1 MSLSDAHYF
10 EEMGVKKYEEI
21 RPLLD
26 SREKKDKLE
35 GMKRLMAMISIGRDA
50 SAFFPDVVKQVISDS
65 LEVKKLAYQFLTHY
79 AEAKSN
85 EALLCINTF
94 QKDLNDTNQLIRSS
108 ALRVLTSIRVP
119 IIAQL
124 QTMAVKQCVR
134 DSSAY
139 VRKAAAHA
147 VAKVHALDPEQSEAL
162 EELVQV
168 LLQDTSTMVLGSA
181 VAAYNEVCPHKW
193 ELIHPNFRKIVR
205 LCADTDE
212 WGQIMLLNMLT
223 RYGRLFFTAPDADKD
238 GSEEPAVEKKKK
250 KKKSKK
256 TFYSDD
262 ESSSSS
268 ETSSSSEDEEEE
280 EDLDP
285 DHAMLLSS
293 TSPLLRSRNAGV
305 VVAVGTLFHYLA
317 PTSQVIKA
325 GKSLVRVLKSNR
337 ETQYLVLS
345 SIVTLVHTRKE
356 MFDGTA
362 KEFFLRAHDCTC
374 SALLKLEILRC
385 RRVGLKL

>member
-21 RPLLD
+21 HALLD

-50 SAFFPDVVKQVISDS
+50 SNFFPDVVKQVISDS

-147 VAKVHALDPEQSEAL
+147 VAKVYALDPEQSEAL

-168 LLQDTSTMVLGSA
+168 LLGDSSTMVLGSA
-181 VAAYNEVCPHKW
+181 VAAFNEVCPHKW

-223 RYGRLFFTAPDADKD
+223 RYGRMFFTKPDKD
-238 GSEEPAVEKKKK
+238 TDKNPKVL
-250 KKKSKK
+250 
-256 TFYSDD
+256 TQF
-262 ESSSSS
+262 
-268 ETSSSSEDEEEE
+268 TC
-280 EDLDP
+280 
-285 DHAMLLSS
+285 LSS
-293 TSPLLRSRNAGV
+293 TEVRIL
-305 VVAVGTLFHYLA
+305 T
-317 PTSQVIKA
+317 Q
-325 GKSLVRVLKSNR
+325 LVSHIAAR
-337 ETQYLVLS
+337 
-345 SIVTLVHTRKE
+345 
-356 MFDGTA
+356 
-362 KEFFLRAHDCTC
+362 
-374 SALLKLEILRC
+374 
-385 RRVGLKL
+385 

>member
-1 MSLSDAHYF
+1 MKPNSRGKKRGKKNHCDEAESSNPEERAAELEAFAGLLVFLTGACAKMSLSDAHYF

-21 RPLLD
+21 HALLD

-50 SAFFPDVVKQVISDS
+50 SNFFPDVVKQVISDS

-147 VAKVHALDPEQSEAL
+147 VAKVYALDPEQSEAL

-168 LLQDTSTMVLGSA
+168 LLGDSSTMVLGSA
-181 VAAYNEVCPHKW
+181 VAAFNEVCPHKW

-223 RYGRLFFTAPDADKD
+223 RYGRMFFTKPDKD
-238 GSEEPAVEKKKK
+238 TDKNPKVL
-250 KKKSKK
+250 
-256 TFYSDD
+256 TQF
-262 ESSSSS
+262 
-268 ETSSSSEDEEEE
+268 TCF
-280 EDLDP
+280 P
-285 DHAMLLSS
+285 S
-293 TSPLLRSRNAGV
+293 TKVQIL
-305 VVAVGTLFHYLA
+305 T
-317 PTSQVIKA
+317 Q
-325 GKSLVRVLKSNR
+325 LVSHIAAR
-337 ETQYLVLS
+337 
-345 SIVTLVHTRKE
+345 
-356 MFDGTA
+356 
-362 KEFFLRAHDCTC
+362 
-374 SALLKLEILRC
+374 
-385 RRVGLKL
+385 